1 MTTDAALYRLGD
13 DPVARLP
20 RTTLEKGFS
29 HLSNEIEPA
38 VVRAARALNLFSL
51 VIVLIL
57 TGLDAYSL
65 LTGRS
70 AGEERTKS
78 LYSMVVYPL
87 GALFMVWLITALRQR
102 RRSAWRAQ
110 AAWSVLSL
118 VSFPVGTVLNG
129 LLLVWWFRRDTRAW
143 FGLGE
148 QPADPEV

>member
-1 MTTDAALYRLGD
+1 M
-13 DPVARLP
+13 ARRP
-20 RTTLEKGFS
+20 RTTLEKGFR

-129 LLLVWWFRRDTRAW
+129 LLLVWWFRRETRAW